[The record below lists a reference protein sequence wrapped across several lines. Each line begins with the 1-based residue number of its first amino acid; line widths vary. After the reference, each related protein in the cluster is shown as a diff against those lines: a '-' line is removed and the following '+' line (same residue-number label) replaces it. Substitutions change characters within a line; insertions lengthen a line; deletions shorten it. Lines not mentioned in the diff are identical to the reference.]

1 MTHGDAGDEDGD
13 HSRNCDRVIKEHGGL
28 VAARSEM
35 IFCCCFICYFPF
47 FSHRHNSQ
55 SREGV
60 SCAAVLLVRLAPP
73 YPCFTRVG
81 GGAKNTIFSK
91 GAFGVRLRL
100 GLWPGPLA
108 QAFGHHNLL
117 SMQSLPAGP

>member
-1 MTHGDAGDEDGD
+1 MRAADEARPRADWAVTHGDAGDEDGD

-60 SCAAVLLVRLAPP
+60 SCAAVLPGKTGPP
-73 YPCFTRVG
+73 VPVLHPGRPG
-81 GGAKNTIFSK
+81 G
-91 GAFGVRLRL
+91 
-100 GLWPGPLA
+100 
-108 QAFGHHNLL
+108 
-117 SMQSLPAGP
+117 

>member
-47 FSHRHNSQ
+47 FSDAQ
-55 SREGV
+55 TQF
-60 SCAAVLLVRLAPP
+60 AV
-73 YPCFTRVG
+73 
-81 GGAKNTIFSK
+81 
-91 GAFGVRLRL
+91 
-100 GLWPGPLA
+100 
-108 QAFGHHNLL
+108 
-117 SMQSLPAGP
+117 